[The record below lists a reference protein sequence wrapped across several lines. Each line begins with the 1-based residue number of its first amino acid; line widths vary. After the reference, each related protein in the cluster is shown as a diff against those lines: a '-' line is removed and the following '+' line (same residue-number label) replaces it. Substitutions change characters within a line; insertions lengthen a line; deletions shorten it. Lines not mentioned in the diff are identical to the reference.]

1 MNGEELGKLLVAIVK
16 ANGGTVA
23 LTTLDLDIKST
34 ESIQIEQYTDG
45 SLLLT
50 YKDQQVIDG

>member
-23 LTTLDLDIKST
+23 LTTLDLDIKPT